1 MGSIDL
7 PQPCVFGNPGVTFI
21 CSFCFPLLQQKI
33 KRIRIMDGI
42 ASKGGGTAL
51 SLEQSRVSSI
61 ESEARPAQPGQVTG
75 AEPSVLAVLQHRSP
89 SDEGSLSRRN
99 PPSSWNRLQPRARTH
114 SQQLQHCPGC
124 GCTPPDRSSLQA
136 EELLVGLGPGHV
148 SAARATSPWPHPRAS
163 VRARTSEHG

>member
-1 MGSIDL
+1 
-7 PQPCVFGNPGVTFI
+7 
-21 CSFCFPLLQQKI
+21 
-33 KRIRIMDGI
+33 MDGI

-75 AEPSVLAVLQHRSP
+75 AEPSALAALQHRSP

-99 PPSSWNRLQPRARTH
+99 PPSSWNRLQHRARTH

-124 GCTPPDRSSLQA
+124 SRTGAIRAGRGARLCLSEGTFLHGWEVSLVNDNTSFTLIGQ
-136 EELLVGLGPGHV
+136 EL
-148 SAARATSPWPHPRAS
+148 SARL
-163 VRARTSEHG
+163 